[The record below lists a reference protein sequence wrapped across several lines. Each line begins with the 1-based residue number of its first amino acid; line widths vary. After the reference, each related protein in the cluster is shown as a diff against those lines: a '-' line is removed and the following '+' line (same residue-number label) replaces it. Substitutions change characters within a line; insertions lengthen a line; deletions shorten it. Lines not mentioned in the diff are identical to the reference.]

1 MTTAP
6 TPSTGHA
13 AGIDS
18 AFMPQLDGLRAI
30 AVMAVLVHH
39 YLRLGTA
46 GTVAGLEP
54 GLLGV
59 RLFFVLSGFLI
70 TGILLRARQTVEQG
84 LASRREVLQ
93 QFYIRRALRIFP
105 LYYGVLLAAWV
116 FGSAE
121 ARDQL
126 PWLASY
132 SYNFWIAQ
140 LGWYPAH
147 FSHFWSLAV
156 EEQFYL
162 LWPAAILLVPRRALL
177 PFLLAVIVAAPLY
190 RALAWNLSLPSL
202 WFYVATPSALD
213 ALGMGALLAVMA
225 QGQAPAKR
233 LARALLPLGALA
245 LLGCVL
251 LQHQPAAAA
260 VFTETLVSLLFMTL
274 VAAAG
279 AGAHGAGPRG
289 VAGRLLEARPL
300 QYLGKISYGV
310 YVYHLFLPDVAR
322 ALLAP
327 MGITPPLQGTAHFL
341 VYTAATIAVASLSW
355 HAFER
360 PLNALKSRY
369 AVPSPADAV
378 VVRTP

>member
-147 FSHFWSLAV
+147 FSHLWSLAV

-213 ALGMGALLAVMA
+213 ALGMGGLLAVMA
-225 QGQAPAKR
+225 QGQAPAPR
-233 LARALLPLGALA
+233 LSRALWPLGALA

-279 AGAHGAGPRG
+279 AGVRG
-289 VAGRLLEARPL
+289 FAGRLLEARPL
-300 QYLGKISYGV
+300 RYLGKISYGV
-310 YVYHLFLPDVAR
+310 YVYHLLLPDVAR

-327 MGITPPLQGTAHFL
+327 LGITTPLQGTAHFL

-355 HAFER
+355 YAFER

-369 AVPSPADAV
+369 VAPRRAAAGPGV
-378 VVRTP
+378 T